1 MIAELAIANAAFGVI
16 KETIAN
22 GGDIMAAGSHI
33 FKFFDSKS
41 ELSKKANQLG
51 SDSEAFFA
59 LEQIKQHEATIQEM
73 FIYQGR
79 AGLWDDWLQF
89 QVEARRKR
97 DEVAAAELRK
107 RLKTKERIA
116 NVVNTVLVIIL
127 VSTGLFAIGGLLCAI
142 YTKGQF

>member
-1 MIAELAIANAAFGVI
+1 MLAELAIANAAFGVI

-41 ELSKKANQLG
+41 ELSKKANQSG

-59 LEQIKQHEATIQEM
+59 LEQIKQHEAAIQEM

-89 QVEARRKR
+89 QAEARRKR
-97 DEVAAAELRK
+97 DAEAREIVLASMKRK
-107 RLKTKERIA
+107 ALIWSWI
-116 NVVNTVLVIIL
+116 NGIL
-127 VSTGLFAIGGLLCAI
+127 VTISVLTGVVVIGGLVWLI
-142 YTKGQF
+142 FTRGNI